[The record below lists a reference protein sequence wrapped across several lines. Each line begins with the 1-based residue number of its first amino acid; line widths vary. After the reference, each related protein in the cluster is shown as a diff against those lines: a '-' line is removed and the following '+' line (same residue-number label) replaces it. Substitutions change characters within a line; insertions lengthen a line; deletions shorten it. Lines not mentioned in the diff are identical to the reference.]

1 MGLEDG
7 DVVPEVFELI
17 DTHKVV
23 VDAEARLL
31 EMLYSLPFFDSS
43 LDTNCARYQSLILV
57 NSQVIRQHH
66 TAHTAPNSVGLR
78 RLDLVKDVFHRLFEI
93 IDAHRIVQLGSDQ
106 VSPAL
111 PPEANHTNIIPSFF
125 KCLIHNSLQIHALVR
140 PNLP

>member
-1 MGLEDG
+1 MWLKEV
-7 DVVPEVFELI
+7 DVVLEVIELI
-17 DTHKVV
+17 LTHIFV

-31 EMLYSLPFFDSS
+31 EMFYSLPFFDSS

-111 PPEANHTNIIPSFF
+111 PPEANHTDIVPPFF
-125 KCLIHNSLQIHALVR
+125 ECLLHNSLEIQTLVR